1 MAKIPEILRLAE
13 FLRYLAIILCK
24 IQNFKYK
31 STVVGSLLQNKT
43 KLVPLVLLP
52 SFLKI
57 DANWA
62 ASMIMD
68 LYRC

>member
-1 MAKIPEILRLAE
+1 MAKILEILQLAE

-24 IQNFKYK
+24 IQHFKYK
-31 STVVGSLLQNKT
+31 STVVGSLLLHKT
-43 KLVPLVLLP
+43 KLVPLLP